1 MRRGEGRAGGPVG
14 AHAGALHSS
23 HTPHTHT
30 FSLNRPALSSTM
42 TEGKIG
48 ELGEG
53 EREKE
58 RGRSGGAR
66 PDHSLAANR
75 GESECAR
82 ARVRPPALAPC
93 RPHRAHTLHSTP
105 VTWLKSPGDK
115 VKKVR
120 FVSFNGWRGGAGEQA
135 KREEQKAAPAPG
147 PAPIERARRSLRRPP
162 GPAHALCTRS
172 PQKHPQSPALDPD
185 RRPGLEDAG
194 SAGWSL
200 ALGARRAT
208 PCRCPPLV
216 SPAGLAPSPPSLT
229 ALFSLSLS

>member
-1 MRRGEGRAGGPVG
+1 MEREGWGARGGEREGEADNFVRRGEGRAGGPVG
-14 AHAGALHSS
+14 AHAGALRSS

-82 ARVRPPALAPC
+82 AR
-93 RPHRAHTLHSTP
+93 
-105 VTWLKSPGDK
+105 
-115 VKKVR
+115 
-120 FVSFNGWRGGAGEQA
+120 
-135 KREEQKAAPAPG
+135 APA
-147 PAPIERARRSLRRPP
+147 RP
-162 GPAHALCTRS
+162 C
-172 PQKHPQSPALDPD
+172 
-185 RRPGLEDAG
+185 
-194 SAGWSL
+194 
-200 ALGARRAT
+200 
-208 PCRCPPLV
+208 
-216 SPAGLAPSPPSLT
+216 
-229 ALFSLSLS
+229 SLSPS